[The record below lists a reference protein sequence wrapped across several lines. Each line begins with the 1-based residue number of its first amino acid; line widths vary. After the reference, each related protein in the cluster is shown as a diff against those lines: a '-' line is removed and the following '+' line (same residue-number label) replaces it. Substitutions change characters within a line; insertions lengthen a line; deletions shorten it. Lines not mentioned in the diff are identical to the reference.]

1 MFQRLSTQTI
11 PAKDAEST
19 VVRGVT
25 RTSSSFERLKVRRTF
40 EVIVDL
46 IKERI
51 FSGTYKPG
59 DRLPPEREFA
69 DVLGVGRPAVR
80 EAYRALELIGI
91 LEIRKGKQG
100 GAFITE
106 QDHRLVT
113 QTLGDLIRL
122 RQVGLAELTEA
133 RLILEKDVAEL
144 AIQRAVPEDVAKL
157 RANIDSA
164 IAQSHSGIT
173 ASEENLRFHT
183 LLGEMSGNPIL
194 AMMLASIMDLLRL
207 VIRAASPGPDASLD
221 TATDHIDIVDALQA
235 RDFGLLWPLLEDHIR
250 RSNGKLI
257 ELAGQLPLLDSMA
270 QADHRKNLQRRSS
283 AEQAASLAT
292 RHEV

>member
-1 MFQRLSTQTI
+1 MPPKETI
-11 PAKDAEST
+11 SAVARR
-19 VVRGVT
+19 VA
-25 RTSSSFERLKVRRTF
+25 RTSPSFEPLKVRRTF

-46 IKERI
+46 IKDRI
-51 FSGTYKPG
+51 FSGTYTPG
-59 DRLPPEREFA
+59 DRLPAEREFA
-69 DVLGVGRPAVR
+69 EVLGVGRPAVR

-122 RQVGLAELTEA
+122 RQVGMAELTDA

-144 AIQRAVPEDVAKL
+144 AIRRVVAEDIAKL

-221 TATDHIDIVDALQA
+221 TANDHIDIVDALQA
-235 RDFGLLWPLLEDHIR
+235 RDFGLLWPLLEDHIC
-250 RSNGKLI
+250 RSNGRLI
-257 ELAGQLPLLDSMA
+257 ELASQSPLRDSMP
-270 QADHRKNLQRRSS
+270 QADHRNNQQRRSS
-283 AEQAASLAT
+283 PEPAASMDT
-292 RHEV
+292 QHEV

>member
-1 MFQRLSTQTI
+1 MF
-11 PAKDAEST
+11 PGDASGM
-19 VVRGVT
+19 VARGAT
-25 RTSSSFERLKVRRTF
+25 RTTSSFEPLKIRRTF

-46 IKERI
+46 IKDRV
-51 FSGTYKPG
+51 FSGTYKLG
-59 DRLPPEREFA
+59 DRLPAEREFA
-69 DVLGVGRPAVR
+69 EALRVGRPAVR

-122 RQVGLAELTEA
+122 RQVGLAELTDA

-144 AIQRAVPEDVAKL
+144 AIRRVVPEDIAKL
-157 RANIDSA
+157 RASIDSA

-173 ASEENLRFHT
+173 ASEENLRFHA

-257 ELAGQLPLLDSMA
+257 ELSKQSPLLDSMA
-270 QADHRKNLQRRSS
+270 NADRRQSLQPRSS
-283 AEQAASLAT
+283 AEQATSLT
-292 RHEV
+292 TQREV